1 MQKGAVKCYPQK
13 KEKFSP
19 SISYGRYCQRLFW
32 ALLVFIHFI
41 TNSSVWG
48 HLENVLLSCSSNVA
62 LNGSNARL
70 TILPVYAMCDQS
82 HTLMNLS
89 FFQSIYIPKCTEHFW
104 KESWAFVFRPFS
116 PQIDGEGPSA
126 WRSYW
131 SRVWAYPEQ
140 CTSFVR
146 NLTGKQQRAFPH
158 SGFQTSTFTH
168 WLLFFPADFD
178 ISLKLKLKHFKG
190 KVHVFQNVASSV
202 SLIQNVGLWMNQFY
216 DMIFGVPAAKVN
228 LFLKLGLRIPE
239 MLTSPQIGVVQW
251 LCLNYLSHSFHVF
264 E

>member
-1 MQKGAVKCYPQK
+1 MRSDSHTYEFVILPEYLYSQVHRAFLKGILGFCVQAILTPDRWGRPKCMAK
-13 KEKFSP
+13 
-19 SISYGRYCQRLFW
+19 
-32 ALLVFIHFI
+32 LLVK
-41 TNSSVWG
+41 G
-48 HLENVLLSCSSNVA
+48 LGLSRA
-62 LNGSNARL
+62 
-70 TILPVYAMCDQS
+70 
-82 HTLMNLS
+82 
-89 FFQSIYIPKCTEHFW
+89 IYIFCQE
-104 KESWAFVFRPFS
+104 
-116 PQIDGEGPSA
+116 
-126 WRSYW
+126 
-131 SRVWAYPEQ
+131 
-140 CTSFVR
+140 
-146 NLTGKQQRAFPH
+146 LTGKQQRAFPH

-168 WLLFFPADFD
+168 WLLFFPADYD